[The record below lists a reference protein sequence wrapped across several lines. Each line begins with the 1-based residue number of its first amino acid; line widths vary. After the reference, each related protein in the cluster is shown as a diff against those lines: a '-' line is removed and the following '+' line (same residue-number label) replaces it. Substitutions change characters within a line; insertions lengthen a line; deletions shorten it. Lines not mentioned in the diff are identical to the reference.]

1 MAAGQCASVADV
13 RKLVE
18 TLNIVDTVFS
28 PQFPNAQ
35 LHWLIADA
43 NEAITME
50 CMKDGLHIYDN
61 PVGVMT
67 NNPPFDKQ
75 LFRLND
81 YMGLSPK
88 QPSNNFASQLEL
100 GSYSRGMGAIGLPG
114 DLSSGS
120 RFVRAAFVK
129 MNALSGNSE
138 VESVNQVFHIMGSVE
153 SREAAAKCPK
163 AIMK

>member
-1 MAAGQCASVADV
+1 
-13 RKLVE
+13 
-18 TLNIVDTVFS
+18 
-28 PQFPNAQ
+28 
-35 LHWLIADA
+35 
-43 NEAITME
+43 
-50 CMKDGLHIYDN
+50 
-61 PVGVMT
+61 MT

-114 DLSSGS
+114 DLSSGA

-138 VESVNQVFHIMGSVE
+138 VEKCQSGLSYYGIGGAAERLLRSVE
-153 SREAAAKCPK
+153 GHYEITIYTACMNVSKGIYYYTTYTNHQITAVDMQKENLNGEMLVRYPMLQEEK
-163 AIMK
+163 ILIQN